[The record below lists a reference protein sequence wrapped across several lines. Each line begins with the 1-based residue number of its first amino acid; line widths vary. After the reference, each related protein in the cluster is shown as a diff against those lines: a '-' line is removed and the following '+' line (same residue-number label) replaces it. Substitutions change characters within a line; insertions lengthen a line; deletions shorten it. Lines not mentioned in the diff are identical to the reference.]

1 MRPRPNRPNSMAR
14 NEQTRSDF
22 GEIRARLDEI
32 ASQVR
37 DDELPLDA
45 AFDLYD
51 EAVKL
56 GMKAAEL
63 LETADGGDAAKP
75 DSAPM
80 SDDEEA
86 R

>member
-1 MRPRPNRPNSMAR
+1 MERS
-14 NEQTRSDF
+14 EQTRCDF
-22 GEIRARLDEI
+22 GEIRNRLDEI

-45 AFDLYD
+45 ALDLYD

-63 LETADGGDAAKP
+63 LETVEEGGRMQS
-75 DSAPM
+75 DSEPM

-86 R
+86 H